1 MAAEVSRDRWGRP
14 LITPADGGTP
24 VAYTRFSSLGQ
35 VLEDRFGLEKWKI
48 RTSGRGLAL
57 RQDLFAQVAA
67 CPDDD
72 TKRLDG
78 LMEQALEAGGGSVG
92 ANMGTALHEFTQ
104 RLDLG
109 EITVDDIPEPWRAD
123 VQAYVDTI
131 KAHGLTIV
139 TDLIEV
145 TLVNDE
151 LQLAGTA
158 DRFYRTRQGNLICA
172 DLKTGKAI
180 GANPLA
186 YMVQLTAYAHSEL
199 YNIDSGQRTPIGDV
213 DLETGL
219 IIHLPAGKAH
229 CDLYEVNLKSSLTA
243 AKLAVSVK
251 EWQKRRDLITKLP
264 APISID
270 QAVANVV
277 DGIPGTEPLVTDV
290 RRAWLVD
297 RINNLRANQFAF
309 RDLASLWPSD
319 IPKLSNKE
327 HHHTDAE
334 IDMLV
339 NLIASLEATHEIAF
353 GAIDPNTPVI
363 ESNRRQTKIKKAT
376 PKPDLDADDAEP
388 SLIEEL
394 RTQIGELSAEEKV
407 RLDWMASLCAK
418 AKKSVSLRAR
428 PSFRRAMIASAM
440 IVLAQFDEDIIE
452 ALINE
457 SLMIDNTPD
466 GRTIGNKLGSLTISD
481 AQDLEYL
488 ATRLSEG
495 RLGIRYNDDGQVVIV
510 EPSVSNTAD

>member
-1 MAAEVSRDRWGRP
+1 MAAEFSRDRWGRP
-14 LITPADGGTP
+14 LITPADGGKP
-24 VAYTRFSSLGQ
+24 IAYTRFSSLGQ
-35 VLEDRFGLEKWKI
+35 VLEDRFGLEKWKL

-72 TKRLDG
+72 TKRLDA

-104 RLDLG
+104 RLDQG
-109 EITVDDIPEPWRAD
+109 EIDVADIPEPWRAD

-145 TLVNDE
+145 TLVNDQ

-158 DRFYRTRQGNLICA
+158 DRFYRTREGNLICA

-199 YNIDSGQRTPIGDV
+199 YDIETGQRTPIGDV

-229 CDLYEVNLKSSLTA
+229 CDLYEVNLKSSLSA
-243 AKLAVSVK
+243 AKLAVNVK

-264 APISID
+264 APINIE
-270 QAVANVV
+270 QAVNVIV
-277 DGIPGTEPLVTDV
+277 DAFPNTEPLVTDV
-290 RRAWLVD
+290 RRAWLVR
-297 RINNLRANQFAF
+297 RIELLRHNQFAY
-309 RDLASLWPSD
+309 RDLGALWPTD

-327 HHHTDAE
+327 HHHTDNE
-334 IDMLV
+334 IDVLV
-339 NLIASLEATHEIAF
+339 GIVGSLEATYEMPF
-353 GAIDPNTPVI
+353 GEADPDIIITAP
-363 ESNRRQTKIKKAT
+363 EPAALKPAPKKSLEG
-376 PKPDLDADDAEP
+376 DDADP
-388 SLIEEL
+388 TLIEQLRAQISEL
-394 RTQIGELSAEEKV
+394 TPEQKA
-407 RLDWMASLCAK
+407 RLDWMTGLCAK

-457 SLMIDNTPD
+457 VVPGTNA
-466 GRTIGNKLGSLTISD
+466 GGIGSKLGSLTITD
-481 AQDLEYL
+481 AQDLEHDATCL
-488 ATRLSEG
+488 ADG
-495 RLGIRYNDDGQVVIV
+495 RLGIRYDDNGRVSIV
-510 EPSVSNTAD
+510 DESVSNTAD